1 MTTRQQVLDLYF
13 MDARRNLLET
23 PALWERWPRGGG
35 AGDFRLEAFRRAL
48 AVVGGE
54 GSAKAEGV
62 LMSLSDL
69 SRKPIEAATT
79 KAACGAPPPPS
90 GKKSAAPSK
99 TPKPKSTRK

>member
-13 MDARRNLLET
+13 MDARCKLLDI
-23 PALWERWPRGGG
+23 AAFLDRLERAGGE
-35 AGDFRLEAFRRAL
+35 GDFRLEAFRRAL